1 MTSIPILT
9 AAEREH
15 FVAHGWVKYGPI
27 HRSFSAKGDRTE
39 TAHIDANQLL
49 TWRSLRRVPKA
60 FTREQAK
67 AVTKDVWTRLGMS
80 STDKGT
86 WNRERIHMPS
96 HTSFDSSEFA
106 PRAWAAICEVCGGE
120 DRVTSGSRHWRDSMI
135 VNLGTARGEN
145 KPVRPQDLN
154 GWHVDGDFFVHF
166 LDSPEQGLLVIP
178 LFTDIVPGGG
188 GTVLCPEALPH
199 IAQWLH
205 DHPDGVSPQMAV
217 RDGADFSTKG
227 KKLSYKELAVRSNN
241 FVEATGECG
250 DVYLLHPLMLHSAST
265 NPLRNVR
272 IITNPP
278 VSLRQPFCFD
288 RNGGAGNDY
297 SLVELAT
304 LRALGKEALPGWKIT
319 VPRERIVPERV
330 KVQER
335 LKQEELRRLEGS
347 KPAPLSL

>member
-1 MTSIPILT
+1 MASVPILT
-9 AAEREH
+9 AAEKEH
-15 FVAHGWVKYGPI
+15 FVSQGWLKI
-27 HRSFSAKGDRTE
+27 
-39 TAHIDANQLL
+39 
-49 TWRSLRRVPKA
+49 PKA
-60 FTREQAK
+60 FTRQQATE
-67 AVTKDVWTRLGMS
+67 VTKDVWIRLGMS

-86 WNRERIHMPS
+86 WNKERTHMPS
-96 HTSFDSSEFA
+96 LATFDCSEFA
-106 PRAWAAICEVCGGE
+106 PRAWAAICEVSGGE
-120 DRVTSGSRHWRDSMI
+120 ERVTSGSRQWRDSMI
-135 VNLGTARGEN
+135 VNLGTVSGEN

-154 GWHVDGDFFVHF
+154 GWHIDGDFFVHF

-205 DHPDGVSPQMAV
+205 DHPDGVSPQMAA
-217 RDGADFSTKG
+217 RDGPNFSAKG
-227 KKLSYKELAVRSNN
+227 NRLSLKELAVRSNN

-250 DVYLLHPLMLHSAST
+250 DVYLLHPMMLHSAST

-288 RNGGAGNDY
+288 RSESTGSGY

-304 LRALGKEALPGWKIT
+304 MRALGKKSLPGWKIT

-335 LKQEELRRLEGS
+335 MKQEELRRLGGS
-347 KPAPLSL
+347 RPVT